1 MALSDVCATED
12 AVNIFLEYLVD
23 PMLPAKSTSRDNP
36 TLLQQQSVAKQVY
49 CVVLLY
55 NYYHR
60 KQHPELASLKFD
72 EFCKLAVVLRPP
84 LLAYMKYMQK
94 PDETELFD
102 AEKQLSLTEKK
113 IMDACDICT
122 CLDASKN
129 VPNIKGW
136 PISKVSVLL
145 IDGEKK
151 NCVLLFSS
159 ITEGVWSVLE
169 KDAVTPSQSS
179 EVTNGTTVTYI
190 KRRVIKKRTKDESNV
205 DDSAFLQIGYSA
217 VKEAAGIDMSDI
229 MLLESCT
236 VYSHSKEKAASRFY
250 IMKCSQLISQ
260 EVNQVPIKDL
270 IESLQGP
277 LVKKSSS
284 SWIFTP
290 VIEYFHVLPYS
301 QIISDW
307 ISREGFSNSIQDSK
321 LAEKN
326 IMADRP
332 EVTESHVS
340 SNEGMSVA
348 LYNKPDSDGIEFM
361 KQKEKNGSC
370 RSIQSDS
377 IEEAQDMNVDDSTL
391 YPSQINTECQDIAHT
406 LQVSEDQEIGTPS
419 VQHYS
424 NGSAALLKADKDD
437 SKRVLITVGEI
448 KNLSASIQKCANT
461 SSEKAAVGERSL
473 IPNHSNSD
481 LEKLQ
486 TLLAAKR
493 ETLSQTA
500 IAALI
505 RKRNELALQQ
515 RMIEDEIAL
524 CDKKIQ
530 KISSVGG
537 DDELEIK
544 IESIIEGCND
554 IWVGNQRRVRQHNE
568 NQCPPP
574 RFKRKRLSEAVLTMQ
589 SSCQELDGIC
599 HENNWILPS
608 YRVSHSDGEF
618 QANVTVKG
626 PDFELSSGDNSCS
639 HPLEARESAAAQ
651 ILAKLRNM
659 AKSDH

>member
-1 MALSDVCATED
+1 MAPSEVCATED
-12 AVNIFLEYLVD
+12 AVKVFLEYLVD

-36 TLLQQQSVAKQVY
+36 TLSQQQSVAKQVY
-49 CVVLLY
+49 SVVLLY

-60 KQHPELASLKFD
+60 KQHPQLVFLKFD
-72 EFCKLAVVLRPP
+72 EFCKLVVVLRPP

-94 PDETELFD
+94 PDETELVD

-136 PISKVSVLL
+136 PISKVAVLL

-169 KDAVTPSQSS
+169 KDAVTSSQSS
-179 EVTNGTTVTYI
+179 EVTNGTMVTYI
-190 KRRVIKKRTKDESNV
+190 KRRVIKKCTKDESNV

-217 VKEAAGIDMSDI
+217 VKEAAGINKTDLT
-229 MLLESCT
+229 LLESCT

-250 IMKCSQLISQ
+250 IMKSSQLISQ

-277 LVKKSSS
+277 LVIKSSS

-290 VIEYFHVLPYS
+290 VVEYFHVLPYS
-301 QIISDW
+301 KIISDW
-307 ISREGFSNSIQDSK
+307 ISREAFSNSTQDLK

-326 IMADRP
+326 VMADVP

-340 SNEGMSVA
+340 NDEGMSVT
-348 LYNKPDSDGIEFM
+348 LYNKPSSDDIESM

-370 RSIQSDS
+370 TSILSDS
-377 IEEAQDMNVDDSTL
+377 VEEAQDMNVDDSTL
-391 YPSQINTECQDIAHT
+391 YPSQINAECQDIADT

-424 NGSAALLKADKDD
+424 NGSAALVKAEKDD
-437 SKRVLITVGEI
+437 STRMLITVAEI
-448 KNLSASIQKCANT
+448 KNQSACNQKCANT

-481 LEKLQ
+481 LEKLR
-486 TLLAAKR
+486 TLLASKR

-500 IAALI
+500 LASLI
-505 RKRNELALQQ
+505 GKRNELALQQ

-524 CDKKIQ
+524 CDKKIE
-530 KISSVGG
+530 KISSGVE
-537 DDELEIK
+537 DELEIK

-554 IWVGNQRRVRQHNE
+554 IWVRNQGRMCQHNE
-568 NQCPPP
+568 NQCSPAC
-574 RFKRKRLSEAVLTMQ
+574 FKRKRLSEAVLTMR

-599 HENNWILPS
+599 HENNWILPT
-608 YRVSHSDGEF
+608 YRVSHSDGGF
-618 QANVTVKG
+618 QANVIVKG
-626 PDFELSSGDNSCS
+626 PDFEFSCGDNTFT

-651 ILAKLRNM
+651 VLAKLRNM